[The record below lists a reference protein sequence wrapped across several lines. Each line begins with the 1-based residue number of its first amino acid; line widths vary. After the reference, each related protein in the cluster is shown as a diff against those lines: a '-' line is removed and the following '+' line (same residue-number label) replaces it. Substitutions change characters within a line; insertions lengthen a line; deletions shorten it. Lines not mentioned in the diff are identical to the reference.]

1 MGFRLCLIFLKQ
13 KIHPVAVV
21 RIPDF
26 RYGSLVILWS
36 MTMPNINLPEVLEQL
51 EKILKDKPNFNKLL
65 GGSGYRNGYEDG
77 YKHAVKRFK
86 AFRDD
91 VLKKDADKKDADKTK

>member
-1 MGFRLCLIFLKQ
+1 
-13 KIHPVAVV
+13 
-21 RIPDF
+21 
-26 RYGSLVILWS
+26 
-36 MTMPNINLPEVLEQL
+36 MPNINLPEVLEQL
-51 EKILKDKPNFNKLL
+51 EKVLKDKPNFNKLL

-91 VLKKDADKKDADKTK
+91 DVLKKDADKKDADKTK

>member
-1 MGFRLCLIFLKQ
+1 
-13 KIHPVAVV
+13 
-21 RIPDF
+21 
-26 RYGSLVILWS
+26 
-36 MTMPNINLPEVLEQL
+36 MPNLSLQEALEKF

-77 YKHAVKRFK
+77 YKQAVKRFK

-91 VLKKDADKKDADKTK
+91 ILDKDADKKEQEKNK